1 MKDVYITKVSKYLPN
16 SPVDNDSM
24 ESRLGVVGGKA
35 SKARRIV
42 LRNNKIVNRY
52 YAIDD
57 HGNVTDSNAGLAKK
71 AIEGLF
77 DENFS
82 ADDIALL
89 SAGTS
94 SADQSLPS
102 HAAMVHGELGGS
114 NMEINSPTGACCS
127 GMNAM
132 KYAYMAIKANEV
144 PNAVA
149 VASERVSGWLRGDLY
164 EDDVAHLSTLEENP
178 MLAFNKDFLRWMLS
192 DGAGALLLES
202 EPKGDLNFKIEWMDG
217 YSFANELEACM
228 YSGSEKNEDG
238 SLTSWNEIPTSD
250 WTKKSVFALKQDTRI
265 LGSNILVK
273 GVESMV
279 RSLEKHNMTVEDID
293 FFLPHISS
301 YYFKDKLY
309 AELKERG
316 VEVSWDKWFMNL
328 DQVGNVGSV
337 SVYLMIEGLMATGKL
352 KKGQKIWLIVPESSR
367 FSYFNALLTVC

>member
-1 MKDVYITKVSKYLPN
+1 
-16 SPVDNDSM
+16 
-24 ESRLGVVGGKA
+24 
-35 SKARRIV
+35 
-42 LRNNKIVNRY
+42 
-52 YAIDD
+52 
-57 HGNVTDSNAGLAKK
+57 
-71 AIEGLF
+71 
-77 DENFS
+77 
-82 ADDIALL
+82 
-89 SAGTS
+89 
-94 SADQSLPS
+94 
-102 HAAMVHGELGGS
+102 
-114 NMEINSPTGACCS
+114 
-127 GMNAM
+127 
-132 KYAYMAIKANEV
+132 
-144 PNAVA
+144 
-149 VASERVSGWLRGDLY
+149 
-164 EDDVAHLSTLEENP
+164 

-202 EPKGDLNFKIEWMDG
+202 EPKGDINFKIEWMDG

-279 RSLEKHNMTVEDID
+279 RSLEKHDMTVDDID
-293 FFLPHISS
+293 YFLPHISS

>member
-16 SPVDNDSM
+16 APVDNDSM
-24 ESRLGVVGGKA
+24 ESRLGVIGGKA

-57 HGNVTDSNAGLAKK
+57 HGNVTDTNAGLAKK

-77 DENFS
+77 DKNFT
-82 ADDIALL
+82 AQDITLL

-94 SADQSLPS
+94 SADQILPS

-132 KYAYMAIKANEV
+132 KYAYMAVKTGEV
-144 PNAVA
+144 AIAVA
-149 VASERVSGWLRGDLY
+149 AASERASGLLRGNLY

-178 MLAFNKDFLRWMLS
+178 ILAFNKDFLRWMLS
-192 DGAGALLLES
+192 DGAGAFKLES
-202 EPKGDLNFKIEWMDG
+202 EPNGEVNFKIEWMDG

-228 YSGSEKNEDG
+228 YSGSDKNEDG
-238 SLTSWNEIPTSD
+238 SLTSWNQIATED

-279 RSLEKHNMTVEDID
+279 RSLKKHNISVNEID
-293 FFLPHISS
+293 HFLPHISS
-301 YYFKDKLY
+301 YYFKDRLY
-309 AELKERG
+309 DELKNRDI
-316 VEVSWDKWFMNL
+316 EVPLDKWFMNL

-337 SVYLMIEGLMATGKL
+337 SIYLMIEELITTGKL
-352 KKGQKIWLIVPESSR
+352 KKGEKIWLIVPESSR

>member
-1 MKDVYITKVSKYLPN
+1 MKDVYITRVSKYLPN

-24 ESRLGVVGGKA
+24 ETRLGIVGGKA

-94 SADQSLPS
+94 SADQTLPS

-202 EPKGDLNFKIEWMDG
+202 EPKGDINFKIEWMDG

-279 RSLEKHNMTVEDID
+279 RSLEKHDMTVDDID
-293 FFLPHISS
+293 YFLPHISS